1 MLVEG
6 EETTGLGS
14 VAVGSEVEASAEAMM
29 NDEYIDYCILLFDVV
44 VVSLKNRVLVCVG

>member
-14 VAVGSEVEASAEAMM
+14 VAVGSEVEAPAESMM
-29 NDEYIDYCILLFDVV
+29 NCFDVV
-44 VVSLKNRVLVCVG
+44 VTFENLNIDVGVGGRG